1 MSTPVPA
8 APAAPAVGAAP
19 AAPAA
24 PAVGASPAVVAPSDV
39 AAAPAADLASS
50 FLSKLGLTGGRARGS
65 RKIRLPGEHMNL
77 QPSAPISGQ
86 KIRKIKPFAF
96 KTSDQK
102 KYLARL
108 RSSPCRSATQKKCK
122 GRKLRQSCKYAR
134 GTKRAFCRR
143 RSNKNYRA

>member
-1 MSTPVPA
+1 MPGLDNIDPESETTELDDVDESRSIDQSMS
-8 APAAPAVGAAP
+8 VGADQRG
-19 AAPAA
+19 
-24 PAVGASPAVVAPSDV
+24 GAR
-39 AAAPAADLASS
+39 
-50 FLSKLGLTGGRARGS
+50 K
-65 RKIRLPGEHMNL
+65 RKIRLGGEHMNL

-86 KIRKIKPFAF
+86 KIRKIKPFVF
-96 KTSDQK
+96 KTRDQK

-134 GTKRAFCRR
+134 GTKRSFCRR

>member
-1 MSTPVPA
+1 VNYFIVVMYIMYQNNHIA
-8 APAAPAVGAAP
+8 ASVAGGEGGEGGELSVRNVEEKVLPGNSGSGSGGKQQGGAR
-19 AAPAA
+19 
-24 PAVGASPAVVAPSDV
+24 
-39 AAAPAADLASS
+39 
-50 FLSKLGLTGGRARGS
+50 K
-65 RKIRLPGEHMNL
+65 RKIRLGGEHMNL

-96 KTSDQK
+96 KTRDQK

>member
-1 MSTPVPA
+1 MDTKPYIPSIDPPETTPRKGGEEEEDEPA
-8 APAAPAVGAAP
+8 RKGKR
-19 AAPAA
+19 
-24 PAVGASPAVVAPSDV
+24 
-39 AAAPAADLASS
+39 SS
-50 FLSKLGLTGGRARGS
+50 ARK
-65 RKIRLPGEHMNL
+65 RKIRLSGEHMNL

-86 KIRKIKPFAF
+86 KIRKIKPFVF
-96 KTSDQK
+96 KTRDQK

>member
-1 MSTPVPA
+1 MSGLDDIEPESG
-8 APAAPAVGAAP
+8 APESGAPESGAPEPKLVHVADQRG
-19 AAPAA
+19 
-24 PAVGASPAVVAPSDV
+24 GAR
-39 AAAPAADLASS
+39 
-50 FLSKLGLTGGRARGS
+50 K
-65 RKIRLPGEHMNL
+65 RKIRLSGEHMNL
-77 QPSAPISGQ
+77 QPSAPISGE

-96 KTSDQK
+96 KTRDQK
-102 KYLARL
+102 QYLARL

>member
-1 MSTPVPA
+1 MYIMPELDNIDPESETTELDDVDESRSIDKSMS
-8 APAAPAVGAAP
+8 VGNDQRG
-19 AAPAA
+19 
-24 PAVGASPAVVAPSDV
+24 GAR
-39 AAAPAADLASS
+39 
-50 FLSKLGLTGGRARGS
+50 K
-65 RKIRLPGEHMNL
+65 RKIRLGDEHMNL

-86 KIRKIKPFAF
+86 KIRKIKPFVF
-96 KTSDQK
+96 KTRDQK

-134 GTKRAFCRR
+134 GTKRSFCRR